1 MVLPAPP
8 LSNDYDDEV
17 VVGYNDAHE
26 EDEEIYTKKLQESA
40 ASKYG
45 YEDAA
50 PDYEEEGEIYTMKL
64 QENEEEEIYGR
75 RLQESAASKY
85 GYEDAAP
92 TTSISNHRTARPR
105 RSSLR
110 NSIGSDDHEARERKQ
125 RRRKSGSHTIEV
137 RVRGQDQP
145 IRRSRSIDFNRRVK
159 VQEITP
165 VTEMDHNVSKDDIWL
180 QPHELKEMKAQRR
193 RDIKQYEHVMQRR
206 SNSMDMSMGGGGDR
220 RMTHPY
226 GSDEGGDPTSSPTS
240 VGDDATAAG
249 VGGDDVGECCFRG
262 LERYITVNKRVV
274 KDRRLNAYHA
284 VIMEQAKQEYD
295 GVFNDTA
302 IAALYKAKGSTRQSK
317 HAARIA
323 AVQDA
328 NDIESYLMSPQTKK
342 LVVQIQPKS
351 KRGQRPSI
359 YERRRISIG

>member
-8 LSNDYDDEV
+8 LSNDSDDEV
-17 VVGYNDAHE
+17 VVGYNDDID
-26 EDEEIYTKKLQESA
+26 DEET
-40 ASKYG
+40 
-45 YEDAA
+45 
-50 PDYEEEGEIYTMKL
+50 YTM
-64 QENEEEEIYGR
+64 

-110 NSIGSDDHEARERKQ
+110 NSLGSDDDRARERKQ
-125 RRRKSGSHTIEV
+125 RRRKSGSHVIEV

-165 VTEMDHNVSKDDIWL
+165 VTDMDPNVSKDDIWL

-193 RDIKQYEHVMQRR
+193 RDIKEYESIMKQR
-206 SNSMDMSMGGGGDR
+206 SNSLDNLRGDVAMGGDDRYNQHYGGGGD
-220 RMTHPY
+220 P
-226 GSDEGGDPTSSPTS
+226 SSPTS
-240 VGDDATAAG
+240 VGDNAS
-249 VGGDDVGECCFRG
+249 VSDDIGECCFRG
-262 LERYITVNKRVV
+262 LERYIDVNKRIV

-284 VIMEQAKQEYD
+284 VIMEQAKQEFD
-295 GVFNDTA
+295 GVFNETA

-323 AVQDA
+323 AVQDT
-328 NDIESYLMSPQTKK
+328 NDVESYLMSPQTKK
-342 LVVQIQPKS
+342 LVVQIQPMT